1 MTGRGFLA
9 WAMVALFTLALC
21 GCETVKKI
29 GEVIK
34 NPDIQ
39 VGKLA
44 DQSSQVTIT

>member
-34 NPDIQ
+34 TRIFRSVSWQ
-39 VGKLA
+39 TSLRR
-44 DQSSQVTIT
+44 